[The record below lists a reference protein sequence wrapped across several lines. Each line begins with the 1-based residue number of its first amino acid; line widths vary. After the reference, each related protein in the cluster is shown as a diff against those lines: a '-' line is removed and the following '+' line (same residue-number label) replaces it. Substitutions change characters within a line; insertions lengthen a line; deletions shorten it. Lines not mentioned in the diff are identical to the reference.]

1 MKLIETLNSLVGDEK
16 YYEIV
21 KIIKK
26 KYPKF
31 YNEEFLEDVF
41 DWIEKSG
48 VKSIKFENLTDA
60 MGIAHYNR
68 LILDEKTS
76 TMGSLCFFLYVLLH
90 ETSHYYQF
98 KKHGE
103 DIEYDIFNN
112 DDTQEIV
119 KNLLNVEIA
128 ADRLALMKLRQ
139 LKTKY
144 NLNCNIPFS
153 VYKNIKDSGGS
164 SLISYIETVR
174 KEIKNG
180 NIKNNIELVD
190 FVYNLVS

>member
-1 MKLIETLNSLVGDEK
+1 MKLIETLNSLLGNEK
-16 YYEIV
+16 YSEIV
-21 KIIKK
+21 KIIKI

-31 YNEEFLEDVF
+31 YNEELLEDVF

-48 VKSIKFENLTDA
+48 VKSVKFENLTGA

-68 LILDEKTS
+68 LILDKKTS
-76 TMGSLCFFLYVLLH
+76 TMGSFCFFLYLLLH

-128 ADRLALMKLRQ
+128 ADRLALMKLKQ

-144 NLNCNIPFS
+144 NLNCSIPYS
-153 VYKNIKDSGGS
+153 VYKNIKESGGG
-164 SLISYIETVR
+164 SLISYIEKVR